1 MKPRHFVIPDIH
13 GCGLTFRRLLERGI
27 RIQRSDTVFL
37 LGDTIDRGPR
47 SREVLDTIVELRTKG
62 HDIRSI
68 RGNHEEML
76 LKSCMDRSYFR
87 MWMIN
92 GGHETLT
99 SFGVEDACEIPLL
112 YRRLMADYPF
122 YIEYGDFI
130 LVHANLNF
138 RMPDPFEDREAMLW
152 SRSRE
157 VDSRLVG
164 GKRLIGGHTPVDM
177 EEVRR
182 SLATDKIMLDNGCV
196 YQGEPG
202 LGNLLALELETMEI
216 YSQKNIDM

>member
-13 GCGLTFRRLLERGI
+13 GCGLTFSRLLERVIGL
-27 RIQRSDTVFL
+27 QRSDTLFL

-47 SREVLDTIVELRTKG
+47 SREVLDTIRDLQLGGYDVRPV
-62 HDIRSI
+62 

-76 LKSCMDRSYFR
+76 INSCRDRSYFR

-92 GGHETLT
+92 GGHETLR
-99 SFGVEDACEIPLL
+99 SFGVEDPCEIPPL
-112 YRRLMADYPF
+112 YRRFMEGFPF
-122 YIEYGDFI
+122 FIEYGDFV
-130 LVHANLNF
+130 LVHATLNF

-157 VDSRLVG
+157 AISSLIG
-164 GKRLIGGHTPVDM
+164 GRRLIGGHTPLDM
-177 EEVRR
+177 DEIWL
-182 SLATDKIMLDNGCV
+182 SLATDRIMLDNGCV
-196 YQGEPG
+196 YAGEPG
-202 LGNLLALELETMEI
+202 LGNLLALELETMSL